1 MFNQLFRVA
10 DPYHDLHGHSLHGL
24 RQVEALLGELARPR
38 RRSTSPASLTS
49 LTNPTV
55 DLLDEG
61 DGYRLALDVPGLR
74 PEDLHID
81 ATEDG
86 ITIRG
91 ERTVEAPEG
100 YTVHRRERQPL
111 QLARSLSFPTK
122 IDPDAVDATL
132 AHGVLTITLTKRAE
146 LRPRSIPVRTA
157 A

>member
-10 DPYHDLHGHSLHGL
+10 DPYHDLHGHHLHGL
-24 RQVEALLGELARPR
+24 RQMEALLGEFARPR
-38 RRSTSPASLTS
+38 HRATG
-49 LTNPTV
+49 PTV
-55 DLLDEG
+55 DVLDEG
-61 DGYRLALDVPGLR
+61 DSYRLTADVPGLR

-91 ERTVEAPEG
+91 ERKVSAPEG
-100 YTVHRRERQPL
+100 YTVIRRERQPL
-111 QLARSLSFPTK
+111 QLARSLTFSTK
-122 IDPDAVDATL
+122 IDPDAIEATL

-146 LRPRSIPVRTA
+146 QRPRSITVRTA

>member
-10 DPYHDLHGHSLHGL
+10 DPYHDLHGHHLHGL

-38 RRSTSPASLTS
+38 RRAAGPTI
-49 LTNPTV
+49 PTV

-61 DGYRLALDVPGLR
+61 DGYRLAFDVPGLR
-74 PEDLHID
+74 PEDLQID

-91 ERTVEAPEG
+91 QRSVEAPEG
-100 YTVHRRERQPL
+100 YTVLRRERQPL

-122 IDPDAVDATL
+122 IDPDAIEATL

-146 LRPRSIPVRTA
+146 QRPRSITVRTA